1 MTKYDQKVSSNF
13 TLGIIGGGQLGKM
26 LIQAA
31 SKWDINTFVLDPDP
45 KCAAAGICTKFI
57 QGSFR
62 DRDQV
67 IQFGR
72 MVDLITFEIE
82 HVNIDALYQLESEG
96 KVIYPQPSAL
106 ETIQDKGLQ
115 KIFYQKNNLP
125 TASFQLFQD
134 RASIIEAIN
143 ENIISFPFV
152 QKSRK
157 EGYDGKGV
165 VVIHSENDIE
175 RIFDVPSVVEQAVD
189 IDKELAVIVAKNTK
203 GDSACFSAVEMEFSA
218 TANLVEQLLCPANI
232 ENAISEKLKS
242 IAITIIEKLDMCG
255 ILAVEFFLDKKGEIF
270 INEVAPRPHNSGHQT
285 IEGAHTSQFEQH
297 LRAILNFPLGSTAII
312 KPSIMI
318 NILGEDGH
326 EGPVHYENF
335 TESLAIEGVNIH
347 IYGKKITKPFRK
359 MGHVTIVDDSLEKA
373 KAKAKQIRA
382 QLKAIQQ

>member
-1 MTKYDQKVSSNF
+1 MNKYDQKVSSNF

-67 IQFGR
+67 IQFGQ

-134 RASIIEAIN
+134 KASVIKAIN

-175 RIFDVPSVVEQAVD
+175 RIFDVPSE
-189 IDKELAVIVAKNTK
+189 IDYRRRRQT
-203 GDSACFSAVEMEFSA
+203 D
-218 TANLVEQLLCPANI
+218 LL
-232 ENAISEKLKS
+232 K
-242 IAITIIEKLDMCG
+242 
-255 ILAVEFFLDKKGEIF
+255 
-270 INEVAPRPHNSGHQT
+270 
-285 IEGAHTSQFEQH
+285 
-297 LRAILNFPLGSTAII
+297 
-312 KPSIMI
+312 
-318 NILGEDGH
+318 
-326 EGPVHYENF
+326 
-335 TESLAIEGVNIH
+335 
-347 IYGKKITKPFRK
+347 
-359 MGHVTIVDDSLEKA
+359 
-373 KAKAKQIRA
+373 
-382 QLKAIQQ
+382 

>member
-67 IQFGR
+67 IQFGQ

-96 KVIYPQPSAL
+96 KFIYPQPSAL

-115 KIFYQKNNLP
+115 KVFYQQNNLP

-134 RASIIEAIN
+134 KASVIKAIN

-203 GDSACFSAVEMEFSA
+203 GDTACFSAVEMEFSA

-297 LRAILNFPLGSTAII
+297 LRAILNFPLGSTGII

>member
-1 MTKYDQKVSSNF
+1 M
-13 TLGIIGGGQLGKM
+13 
-26 LIQAA
+26 
-31 SKWDINTFVLDPDP
+31 
-45 KCAAAGICTKFI
+45 
-57 QGSFR
+57 
-62 DRDQV
+62 
-67 IQFGR
+67 
-72 MVDLITFEIE
+72 
-82 HVNIDALYQLESEG
+82 
-96 KVIYPQPSAL
+96 
-106 ETIQDKGLQ
+106 
-115 KIFYQKNNLP
+115 
-125 TASFQLFQD
+125 
-134 RASIIEAIN
+134 
-143 ENIISFPFV
+143 
-152 QKSRK
+152 
-157 EGYDGKGV
+157 
-165 VVIHSENDIE
+165 IHSENDIE